1 MTIGEAS
8 RRTGLPES
16 TLRYYEKRGLLRAAR
31 DGGGRR
37 DYGEEDVAW
46 IQFLRRLKE
55 TGMPLEDIRRYA
67 GLRAFGDAS
76 LAARLEML
84 RVHREY
90 VLEQRRRW
98 EGFLNKLEE
107 KIVLYEQA
115 VRDRSGGPA

>member
-55 TGMPLEDIRRYA
+55 TGMPLGDIRRYA
-67 GLRAFGDAS
+67 DLRASGDAS
-76 LAARLEML
+76 LAERLKML
-84 RVHREY
+84 RIHREY

>member
-55 TGMPLEDIRRYA
+55 TGMPLGDIRRYA
-67 GLRAFGDAS
+67 DLRAFGDAS
-76 LAARLEML
+76 LAERLEML

>member
-55 TGMPLEDIRRYA
+55 PGMPLEDIRRYA
-67 GLRAFGDAS
+67 GLRAFVDAS
-76 LAARLEML
+76 LAERLEML
-84 RVHREY
+84 RVNREY

>member
-1 MTIGEAS
+1 
-8 RRTGLPES
+8 
-16 TLRYYEKRGLLRAAR
+16 
-31 DGGGRR
+31 
-37 DYGEEDVAW
+37 
-46 IQFLRRLKE
+46 
-55 TGMPLEDIRRYA
+55 
-67 GLRAFGDAS
+67 
-76 LAARLEML
+76 ML